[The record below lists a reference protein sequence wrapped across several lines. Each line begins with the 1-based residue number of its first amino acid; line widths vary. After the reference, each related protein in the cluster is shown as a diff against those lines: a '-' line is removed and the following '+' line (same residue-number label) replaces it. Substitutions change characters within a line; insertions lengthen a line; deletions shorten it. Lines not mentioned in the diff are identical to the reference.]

1 MGAVCERRGL
11 VSRNRKNE
19 VEGIFEPEVQS
30 EAVTN
35 ALLDHFQIAHDDRRR
50 VEAAALHSA
59 KILSAAKDDAWMRKN
74 KKDQKQIEA
83 LFSSARQLTY
93 RYSRLRDNLKKAIAL
108 AENDT
113 FASESDRPSM
123 LHATDELA
131 QLLKFERAL
140 FDHLDG
146 VPEIQ
151 AGTGFTA
158 IATAA
163 RCYDA
168 FIVLK
173 GRKPGCSESRN
184 SDLFRLYASVRNA
197 LATEGVKVGAPK
209 QAMNKF
215 MTHGS
220 PHADSAM

>member
-1 MGAVCERRGL
+1 M
-11 VSRNRKNE
+11 SRNRKNE
-19 VEGIFEPEVQS
+19 VDGIFEPEVPSQ
-30 EAVTN
+30 AVTN
-35 ALLDHFQIAHDDRRR
+35 ALIDYFQIAQDDRSR
-50 VEAAALHSA
+50 VEATACHSA
-59 KILSAAKDDAWMRKN
+59 RILSAAKDDAWMRKN

-93 RYSRLRDNLKKAIAL
+93 RYSRLRDDLKKAIAL
-108 AENDT
+108 AEHDT
-113 FASESDRPSM
+113 FASESDRPFM

-168 FIVLK
+168 FIDLK
-173 GRKPGCSESRN
+173 GRKPEVGESRN
-184 SDLFRLYASVRNA
+184 SDLFKLYTSVRSA
-197 LATEGVKVGAPK
+197 LATEGVKVGTPK
-209 QAMNKF
+209 QAMRKF

-220 PHADSAM
+220 PYSDSAM